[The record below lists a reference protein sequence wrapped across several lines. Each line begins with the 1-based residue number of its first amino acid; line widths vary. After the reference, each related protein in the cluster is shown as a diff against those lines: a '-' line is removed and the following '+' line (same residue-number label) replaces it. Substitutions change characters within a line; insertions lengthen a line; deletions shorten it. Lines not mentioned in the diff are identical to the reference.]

1 MSISGAVPI
10 RDREKAIL
18 EELRKEAKP
27 VKTGILTK
35 RVLARLG
42 LSASEKNRKTPGGY
56 PWWTGCIRLDLDRMR
71 KHGEV
76 RRPIKGYW
84 EIVGGNGKSSTKP
97 GPDKFSRRALN
108 ILADLVRDA
117 KSGDVQALITMK
129 DGEFTIKIGEDIKK
143 TSIQIAN

>member
-27 VKTGILTK
+27 VKTGILTE
-35 RVLARLG
+35 RVLARFG
-42 LSASEKNRKTPGGY
+42 LSASEKSRRTPGGY

-76 RRPIKGYW
+76 RRPIKEYW
-84 EIVGGNGKSSTKP
+84 EIVGDDGNASTKP

-108 ILADLVRDA
+108 LVAELVRDA
-117 KSGDVQALITMK
+117 KSGDVPVSITMRQ
-129 DGEFTIKIGEDIKK
+129 GEFTIRFGENVQQ
-143 TSIQIAN
+143 TSTEIAQ

>member
-18 EELRKEAKP
+18 AELRKEAKP

-35 RVLARLG
+35 RALARLG
-42 LSASEKNRKTPGGY
+42 LSDTERDRKTPGGY

-76 RRPIKGYW
+76 RRPTKGYW
-84 EIVGGNGKSSTKP
+84 GIVRTGDTCLFK
-97 GPDKFSRRALN
+97 N
-108 ILADLVRDA
+108 IL
-117 KSGDVQALITMK
+117 
-129 DGEFTIKIGEDIKK
+129 
-143 TSIQIAN
+143 